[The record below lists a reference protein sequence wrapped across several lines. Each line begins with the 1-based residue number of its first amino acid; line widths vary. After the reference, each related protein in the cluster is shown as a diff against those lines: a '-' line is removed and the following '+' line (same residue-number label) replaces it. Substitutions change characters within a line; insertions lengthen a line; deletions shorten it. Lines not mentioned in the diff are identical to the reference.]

1 MSKVEFEFIVQI
13 SHIRLYH
20 IAWVS
25 EWKYKTWWKL
35 NNQSYEITILSFVFS
50 PYHPFV
56 IHFVKSNI
64 FLYLEILG
72 DNPYLIVILNHGGNI
87 KPHFLLKSS
96 SKLQIPH
103 LSSLYSEQ
111 VQWVSILFSQ
121 FKHSSASSMYKI
133 ITDGISESKDR

>member
-1 MSKVEFEFIVQI
+1 METQNMMKE
-13 SHIRLYH
+13 
-20 IAWVS
+20 
-25 EWKYKTWWKL
+25 
-35 NNQSYEITILSFVFS
+35 SYEITILSFVFS

-56 IHFVKSNI
+56 IHFVKSSV
-64 FLYLEILG
+64 FLYLENLG

-111 VQWVSILFSQ
+111 VQWVSILFIQ
-121 FKHSSASSMYKI
+121 FKCHIRTLIFGTFAFILHCIYI
-133 ITDGISESKDR
+133 YVD